1 MSATQT
7 EANQANIEAGQAN
20 LEALGSEKLSR
31 LILRLSIPAVLAM
44 TVNLLY
50 NLVDR
55 LFMGH
60 YSAEALGAITAVMPY
75 MTILTGFSL
84 LAGSG
89 AAALISIQL
98 GQNDKVGAQRSLSVA
113 FMLLLALSVL
123 IMVPSFLMQ
132 NLILKM
138 SGTTYTTQ
146 EMVGYASDYLFV
158 IIIGVP
164 FQLVGNGLVQT
175 VRAEGSAKPA
185 MYAVILGALIN
196 IVLDPVFIFL
206 FNMGSRGAAIATI
219 IGQAVTMLWVLG
231 YYASPR
237 RHLSLRFFKPKLKEL
252 QSVLAYGLPQFLIQ
266 VASAAIMLVYN
277 HSLGRYGQL
286 IDPERGADV
295 AFAAFGIITSVSLV
309 LIMPINGLSQ
319 GIQPILGYNYGA
331 RRYDRVR
338 KTFLIAIV
346 YATIWMGLGFLAAEL
361 LPHYIIKAFNGKDAD
376 LLQFGALALRITAV
390 FLPLV
395 GFQQVSSNYF
405 LSAGRPKTS
414 SLLSMSRQVFLFIP
428 ILLFLPMLLPT
439 DLKIYGVIWAS
450 PIADLLSALI
460 AVVFVLIELKRLNRL
475 ITEEQMTL

>member
-1 MSATQT
+1 MSEIQT
-7 EANQANIEAGQAN
+7 KTNV
-20 LEALGSEKLSR
+20 EALGSEKLSR

-60 YSAEALGAITAVMPY
+60 YSAEALGAVTAVMPY

-89 AAALISIQL
+89 AGALISIRL
-98 GQNDKVGAQRSLSVA
+98 GKNDRMGAQKSLSMA
-113 FMLLLALSVL
+113 FVLLIGLSVL
-123 IMVPSFLMQ
+123 IMIPSFFLQ

-138 SGTTYTTQ
+138 SGTTYTSQ
-146 EMVGYASDYLFV
+146 EMVRYASDYLFV
-158 IIIGVP
+158 IIIGMP
-164 FQLVGNGLVQT
+164 FQLIGNGLVQT

-185 MYAVILGALIN
+185 MYAVILGAVIN
-196 IVLDPVFIFL
+196 IALDPIFIFSL
-206 FNMGSRGAAIATI
+206 DMGSRGAAVATI
-219 IGQAVTMLWVLG
+219 IGQAATMLWVLG
-231 YYASPR
+231 YYTSSR
-237 RHLSLRFFKPKLKEL
+237 RHLSITRQKPEWKEARA
-252 QSVLAYGLPQFLIQ
+252 VFVYGMPQFFIQ

-286 IDPERGADV
+286 IDPVRGADV

-319 GIQPILGYNYGA
+319 GIQPILGFNYGA
-331 RRYDRVR
+331 GQYDRVK
-338 KTFLIAIV
+338 KTLLIAIG
-346 YATIWMGLGFLAAEL
+346 YATVWMGLGFLAAEL
-361 LPHYIIKAFNGKDAD
+361 LPRYIIMAFNREDAD
-376 LLQFGALALRITAV
+376 LLQFGALALRITAI

-428 ILLFLPMLLPT
+428 ILLFLPVLLPA

-450 PIADLLSALI
+450 PIADFLSAVI
-460 AVVFVLIELKRLNRL
+460 AAFFVIAEIRRLNRL
-475 ITEEQMTL
+475 ICEEQK

>member
-1 MSATQT
+1 MMSAIQT
-7 EANQANIEAGQAN
+7 ETNI
-20 LEALGSEKLSR
+20 EALGSEKLSK
-31 LILRLSIPAVLAM
+31 LILRLSVPAVLAM

-60 YSAEALGAITAVMPY
+60 YSAEALGAVTAVMPY
-75 MTILTGFSL
+75 MTVLTGFSL

-98 GQNDKVGAQRSLSVA
+98 GQSDKTAAQRSLSVA
-113 FMLLLALSVL
+113 FMLLLVLSVL
-123 IMVPSFLMQ
+123 IMIPSFCLQ

-138 SGTTYTTQ
+138 SGTTYTSQ
-146 EMVGYASDYLFV
+146 EMVKYASDYLFV

-164 FQLVGNGLVQT
+164 FQLIGNGLVQT
-175 VRAEGSAKPA
+175 IRAEGSAKPA
-185 MYAVILGALIN
+185 MFAVILGALLN
-196 IVLDPVFIFL
+196 IVLDPIFIFG
-206 FNMGSRGAAIATI
+206 FNMGSRGAAVATI
-219 IGQAVTMLWVLG
+219 IGQAATMLWVLG
-231 YYASPR
+231 YYASKR
-237 RHLSLRFFKPKLKEL
+237 RHLAPELIKPTLQELR
-252 QSVLAYGLPQFLIQ
+252 SVLAYGLPQFLIQ
-266 VASAAIMLVYN
+266 IASAAIMLVYN

-331 RRYDRVR
+331 KQYDRVK
-338 KTFLIAIV
+338 KTLLIAIA
-346 YATIWMGLGFLAAEL
+346 YATLWMGLGFLAAEL
-361 LPHYIIKAFNGKDAD
+361 IPHYIIAAFNKKDAD
-376 LLQFGALALRITAV
+376 LLEFGAMALRITAI

-439 DLKIYGVIWAS
+439 NLKIFGVIWAS

-460 AVVFVLIELKRLNRL
+460 AAVFVLTELKRLNRL
-475 ITEEQMTL
+475 IHEEQNGI